1 MHNLSYRQIT
11 WPTFQLS
18 LQGLVMSFDIGNQI
32 SSAEERLRLAM
43 LTSDHRALDEL
54 ISSELVFTNHLGQ
67 VFGKQE
73 DLALHRAGTLK
84 FQLLEPSELEVKA
97 DTQLAVV
104 SVRMAVSG
112 SYDGSSFTEDLRY
125 TRVWRSSP
133 NGNWTIVAGHSSRV
147 TK

>member
-1 MHNLSYRQIT
+1 MLS
-11 WPTFQLS
+11 
-18 LQGLVMSFDIGNQI
+18 
-32 SSAEERLRLAM
+32 
-43 LTSDHRALDEL
+43 SDHRTLDEL

-67 VFGKQE
+67 VFGKEE

-84 FQLLEPSELEVKA
+84 LRRLEPSELKVQA
-97 DTQLAVV
+97 DTQLAIV

-125 TRVWRSSP
+125 TRVWRSSA
-133 NGNWTIVAGHSSRV
+133 NGNWTIVAGHSSPI